1 MLMSVLCN
9 PMACAV
15 FLRYEKAGVV
25 AHEVLSLVR
34 VVATFGT
41 YDRESAR
48 YLKDVRMS
56 TSKGKAWG
64 RKAGAMLALPDATF
78 QLIYALLFWY
88 GGRMVRDG
96 EIQVGDILN
105 VFFNVLMS
113 LFTAALGLQ
122 YLQDAQTAKVAAWG
136 LFEVIDRES
145 EIDGLGEGGATPGTV
160 NGKLV
165 VEDVRFAYPSAPTDT
180 VLHGLSFTVEKG
192 KTTALV
198 GHSGCGKSTII
209 NLLLRFYEPT
219 SGAITLDGKPLSAYN
234 IQWLR
239 QRIGLVA
246 QQPTLLPGTIRENI
260 ALGKANCTN
269 KEIVA
274 AAKSANAHDFIMGFP
289 DQYETEVGAL
299 GGKLSGGQ
307 KQRIAIA
314 RIMIASP
321 DILLLDEATSALD
334 NVSEAK
340 FQDLLSKTKHTRATV
355 VIAHRLSTV
364 EDADEIIVMDH
375 GVVVERGTHASLLA
389 NKGKYFNMVN
399 ATAASNHPAT
409 DADAD
414 ADANA
419 AASNVSEPVGA
430 AEVTVTGSSL
440 RDNES
445 LATTESKDA
454 ENDDAASDSD
464 AAPDKA
470 EAKAM
475 WHFMWGFAKPE
486 IPLVAFAC
494 LGAIIHGLSIDAG
507 FLILGLTIEVVA
519 GGYTHKPFQ
528 CSVTAD
534 NTLGNFTDSFDCLL
548 SSTCK
553 ANTACWGCTHTANGS
568 YAAVS
573 DCSATDCTDPYGA
586 GCSFD
591 QVQPAEEE
599 DLNPLILAYVVI
611 FATLFIGKYIQ
622 NSSELVAAENMIGKL
637 RAHSFDVF
645 IRKSAAWQD
654 HYRTSDMTEA
664 LAVSCADSSK
674 LTVQR
679 WPKIMNILAILIGAI
694 AVAFAYCWRLAAVTI
709 AVLPLLVASQASD
722 MASQLGLDKDGE
734 GASKELKAMADKV
747 AQDAAVI
754 IENLRDIV
762 ALGRSRDLIDRYRD
776 DLAKLDVVIS
786 KQTPIAGFTAF
797 MAQIIMFCQ
806 WGLAFWYGGKQMM
819 DGNCDFGEMNI
830 AIICIIFSGFQ
841 AGQEMAFIPD
851 DKAATVT
858 MVKLHKM
865 LTFQTKDDQR
875 LAPGITGGIT
885 VAKGE
890 IVFKDV
896 EFAYPTRKSAK
907 VLDKLNLT
915 IEAGKTVALVG
926 QSGCGKS
933 TVISLIQ
940 NLYSIDGG
948 SITIDGQD
956 ISGASGD
963 TLRRQIAV
971 VPQEPKLFNMSIADN
986 IAYRPQEL
994 PVLQEQIEGSA
1005 KIANADGFI
1014 AELSDG
1020 YRYAVGKFGEKL
1032 SGGQRQRV
1040 AIARSVFSD
1049 GDVKVLLLDEA
1060 TSALDNKN
1068 EKLVQMALGTAAM
1081 GRTTVIVAHRLSTIK
1096 NADKICEH
1104 GL

>member
-1 MLMSVLCN
+1 
-9 PMACAV
+9 MACTV
-15 FLRYEKAGVV
+15 FFRYEKAGVV

-64 RKAGAMLALPDATF
+64 RKAGVMLAFPDATF
-78 QLIYALLFWY
+78 QLIYALVFWY
-88 GGRMVRDG
+88 GGKMVRDG

-122 YLQDAQTAKVAAWG
+122 YLQTAQTAKVAAFG

-145 EIDGLGEGGATPGTV
+145 EIDGLGEDGAKPGTV

-165 VEDVRFAYPSAPTDT
+165 VDNVRFAYPSAPTDT

-209 NLLLRFYEPT
+209 NLLLRFYDPT
-219 SGAITLDGKPLSAYN
+219 SGAITLDGVPLSAHN

-260 ALGKANCTN
+260 ALGKAKCTDE
-269 KEIVA
+269 EIVA

-289 DQYETEVGAL
+289 DRYETQVGAL

-314 RIMIASP
+314 RIMIGSP

-334 NVSEAK
+334 TVSEAK
-340 FQDLLSKTKHTRATV
+340 FQDLLSETKHTRATV

-375 GVVVERGTHASLLA
+375 GVVVERGTHATLLA
-389 NKGKYFNMVN
+389 KKGKYFNMVN
-399 ATAASNHPAT
+399 ATVASKDPATAT

-414 ADANA
+414 ADAA
-419 AASNVSEPVGA
+419 ANNVSEPVGA
-430 AEVTVTGSSL
+430 GAATTVARSSL
-440 RDNES
+440 RDKDSLAITES
-445 LATTESKDA
+445 LEAD
-454 ENDDAASDSD
+454 NDDATSDSD
-464 AAPDKA
+464 VALDKAEAKA

-475 WHFMWGFAKPE
+475 WHFLWGFTKPE

-494 LGAIIHGLSIDAG
+494 LGAIIHGLSIVAG
-507 FLILGLTIEVVA
+507 FLVLGLTIEIVA
-519 GGYTHKPFQ
+519 GGYTQKPFQ

-534 NTLGNFTDSFDCLL
+534 NALGNFTDGFDCLL

-553 ANTACWGCTHTANGS
+553 ANIACWGCTHNANGS
-568 YAAVS
+568 YTAVS
-573 DCSATDCTDPYGA
+573 DCTATDCTDPYGV

-591 QVQPAEEE
+591 QFQPAEED
-599 DLNPLILAYVVI
+599 DLRPLILAYVVL
-611 FATLFIGKYIQ
+611 FVTLFIGKYIQ
-622 NSSELVAAENMIGKL
+622 NSSELVSGENMIGKL
-637 RAHSFDVF
+637 RVYSFDVF
-645 IRKSAAWQD
+645 IRKSAAWHD

-664 LAVSCADSSK
+664 LAVSCADSTK
-674 LTVQR
+674 LTVER
-679 WPKIMNILAILIGAI
+679 WPKIMNIVAILIGAM

-722 MASQLGLDKDGE
+722 LASQLGLDKEDD
-734 GASKELKAMADKV
+734 GASKDMAEKV

-754 IENLRDIV
+754 IEHLRDIV
-762 ALGRSRDLIDRYRD
+762 ALGRSRDLVDRYRD
-776 DLAKLDVVIS
+776 NLAKLDVVIF

-797 MAQIIMFCQ
+797 MAQMIMFCQ
-806 WGLAFWYGGKQMM
+806 WALAFWYGGMQMS
-819 DGNCDFGEMNI
+819 DGNCDFGDINI
-830 AIICIIFSGFQ
+830 AFICILFSGFQ

-851 DKAATVT
+851 DKSATVT

-875 LAPGITGGIT
+875 LAPINGGIT

-940 NLYSIDGG
+940 KLYSIDGG

-956 ISGASGD
+956 INGASGD
-963 TLRRQIAV
+963 TLRSQIAV
-971 VPQEPKLFNMSIADN
+971 VPQEPKLFNTSIADN
-986 IAYRPQEL
+986 IAYRPQEH
-994 PVLQEQIEGSA
+994 PVLQEQIARCA
-1005 KIANADGFI
+1005 KVANADGFI

-1049 GDVKVLLLDEA
+1049 SDVKILLLDEA

-1068 EKLVQMALGTAAM
+1068 EKLVQMALGTAAV

-1096 NADKICEH
+1096 NADKICED
-1104 GL
+1104 GP